1 MMTSKSDKSIQ
12 KADIT
17 RMAFNQGSLG
27 MEFSW
32 NYERQMHIAFAMMMN
47 KILKK
52 VYAGD
57 EEGYRDALTRHV
69 EFFNITPQL
78 APFVGGIVASME
90 EMKSCGEVD
99 GEAISSIKTALIIGC
114 MSKDM
119 VWTTLN
125 VELSKVGEE
134 VTTLQSILDGIMP
147 GLIGLGGTWMYFW
160 LLKKKVNPIM
170 LILGTMVLGIAG
182 AYFGIL
188 AG

>member
-1 MMTSKSDKSIQ
+1 
-12 KADIT
+12 
-17 RMAFNQGSLG
+17 
-27 MEFSW
+27 
-32 NYERQMHIAFAMMMN
+32 
-47 KILKK
+47 
-52 VYAGD
+52 
-57 EEGYRDALTRHV
+57 
-69 EFFNITPQL
+69 
-78 APFVGGIVASME
+78 
-90 EMKSCGEVD
+90 
-99 GEAISSIKTALIIGC
+99 
-114 MSKDM
+114 DM

-147 GLIGLGGTWMYFW
+147 GLIGLGGTWMYYW